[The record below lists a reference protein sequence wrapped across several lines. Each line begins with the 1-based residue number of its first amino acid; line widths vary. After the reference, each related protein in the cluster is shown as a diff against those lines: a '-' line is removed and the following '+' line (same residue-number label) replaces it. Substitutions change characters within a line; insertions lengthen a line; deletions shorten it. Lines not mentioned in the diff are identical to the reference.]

1 MSWGQLPSTQW
12 ICEQITCKN
21 HGPAEGYWKAIVCR
35 ISRSWSSHWMR
46 FWDSQFCSKSWPD
59 NRCSNAWVL
68 SDGFP
73 AHKEA
78 WTWKHGVTTPPT
90 GIFEGHWHGSL
101 LWLPF
106 TITWEIA
113 RWFWGKTIAVAE
125 WKKDPLLE
133 IDSIGHTKH
142 RKHRLDFCCSNFSC
156 LCRG

>member
-1 MSWGQLPSTQW
+1 MRPAALNSMNMRTNHLQKPWSRRRLLKGYCMPDKPVMIESLDEILRFPILLQVMTRQSMLQCMGPFRWVPCPQGSLNLKTWGYYP
-12 ICEQITCKN
+12 
-21 HGPAEGYWKAIVCR
+21 
-35 ISRSWSSHWMR
+35 
-46 FWDSQFCSKSWPD
+46 
-59 NRCSNAWVL
+59 
-68 SDGFP
+68 
-73 AHKEA
+73 
-78 WTWKHGVTTPPT
+78 PPT

-156 LCRG
+156 LCRR